1 MPALTVWLRRLRVLT
16 SKELLQFSRDFVLVF
31 FTVYAFTVD
40 VYLAGSGMKLSLN
53 NAATVVFDGDRSQAS
68 RELVSRFREPY
79 FNQTGQLGSAQD
91 SVAVLDSG
99 KAMVALDI
107 PQHFER
113 QLLRGEPTS
122 VQMQID
128 TTNTVLGL
136 LASSYGEQIVGR
148 YGLEVALER
157 LNRAGGS
164 LSSAPSIIDQHRV
177 WFNPNQSDA
186 WFMSISE
193 LLTVITLFSLM
204 LPAAAM
210 VREKE
215 RGTIEQLL
223 VSPLS
228 PMQVM
233 LPKVL
238 SMTLVILALTALC
251 LFLVVRG
258 VFAVPFEG
266 SLLLFFVITALYV
279 FTTAGLGL
287 AIATFARNMAQA
299 GMLVILFIAPMIF
312 LSGAFTPPE
321 AMPAFIRLLMLL
333 SPLHYFIDATYGIM
347 LKGAGVNMLLPQLL
361 GMSVLGALNFGL
373 GLWRFRRQF
382 E

>member
-1 MPALTVWLRRLRVLT
+1 MQALTVWLRRLRVMT
-16 SKELLQFSRDFVLVF
+16 SKELLQFSRDFVLVL
-31 FTVYAFTVD
+31 FTVYAFTMD
-40 VYLAGSGMKLSLN
+40 VYLAGSGVSLSLN
-53 NAATVVFDGDRSQAS
+53 NAATVVYDGDRSQAS

-79 FNQTGQLGSAQD
+79 FKEVGQLSTPEA
-91 SVAVLDSG
+91 STSLLDSG
-99 KAMVALDI
+99 AAMVALDI
-107 PQHFER
+107 PEHFEKD
-113 QLLRGEPTS
+113 LLRGEQTS

-136 LASSYGEQIVGR
+136 LASSYGAQIVGQ
-148 YGLEVALER
+148 YGLDVALQR
-157 LNRAGGS
+157 LSVAGGS
-164 LSSAPSIIDQHRV
+164 LSSAPSIVDDHRV
-177 WFNPNQSDA
+177 WFNPNSSDA

-193 LLTVITLFSLM
+193 MLTVITLFSLM

-228 PMQVM
+228 PLQVM
-233 LPKVL
+233 LPKIM
-238 SMTLVILALTALC
+238 SMTLVIVALTALC
-251 LFLVVRG
+251 LLLVVRG
-258 VFAVPFEG
+258 IFAVPFEG
-266 SLLLFFVITALYV
+266 SLLLFFAITTLYV

-299 GMLVILFIAPMIF
+299 GMLIILFIAPMIF

-321 AMPAFIRLLMLL
+321 AMPPFIRQLMLL

-347 LKGAGVNMLLPQLL
+347 LKGAGVNMLAPQLL